1 MGDSRTKNTSRNI
14 LAGLWN
20 RFSTILLSFVNRTII
35 IYVLGA
41 EFSGLNSLF
50 TSILGVLSIAELG
63 IDVAIVQ
70 SMYKP
75 IAEGDKK
82 RICELLTLYKKSYN
96 IVGIV
101 ILGIGLALIPFIP
114 YLIND
119 EIPASVNL
127 YILYILYLI
136 NSVMSY
142 LLYAYRESLL
152 YAHQREDVS
161 QMFRSVT
168 LIGKNVAQAVVLLL
182 FKQYY
187 AYMAIEIVFT
197 VLNNLWIGKETQRR
211 YPEYQ
216 CVRGEKVRMSE
227 DIKDQ
232 LKGLVLGNIC
242 DKARNS
248 LDSIILSAYLGLTA
262 VAIYNNYYYIYSA
275 LYGIM
280 LVVCNSMSA
289 SIGNSIVT
297 ETVEKNYDN
306 LQKFSFI
313 VAWISGWMSIC
324 MLCIY
329 QPFMEL
335 WMGKDLMLSNFNM
348 MLFCVYFYAINMN
361 NIRNQFVSG
370 TGIWWK
376 LKYSNIGEAL
386 GNILLNLVLGKL
398 FGITGIILATII
410 TIVVFNFW
418 WRTEVLFKTYFV
430 GMSLK
435 EFLKNHG
442 YWIVCVL
449 IAAVVTWGLCSLIQV
464 NAVVQLFINGIICVI
479 VPNGILLLMF
489 WRTKQFQNAK
499 QFVGNMLNGL
509 KNRN

>member
-20 RFSTILLSFVNRTII
+20 RFSTILLSFINRTII

-96 IVGIV
+96 IVGAV

-216 CVRGEKVRMSE
+216 CIRGEKVRMSE

>member
-386 GNILLNLVLGKL
+386 GNIILNLVLGKL